1 MNPLITADDGV
12 RLYYEE
18 TGAGTAVL
26 FVHEFAGDHR
36 SWEPQL
42 RHFSRRYRCI
52 AYNARGYPPSDVP
65 QELERYSQARARDDI
80 RCVLDAL
87 GIQRAHVV
95 GLSMGAFATLH
106 FGMAYGYRALSLT
119 IAGCGYGAH
128 PAQQQKFQE
137 DSRALARLMLEQGMA
152 HAAATYGHGPARVQL
167 QAKNPRAFADF
178 ARHFSEH
185 SAQGSANTMLG
196 YQARR
201 PSLFAL
207 VEEMARID
215 VPALIVAGD
224 EDEGSLEASRS
235 GDETAFH
242 LRSGR
247 QTMSL
252 KLEKRAG
259 AGWIV
264 FDNPG
269 KRNAINGA
277 MWRGIP
283 EAMARFDADRE
294 VRCVAFRGAGAKAF
308 SAGADISEFDKAR
321 AERGSVAEYDDLLDR
336 VLHSIQGSPK
346 PSVAMIHGFCLG
358 GGLEVALACDLRYCG
373 ESAQFGIPAAKLGL
387 AYNVEG
393 HKRLLETVGHAR
405 TREIMFLGR
414 RYSAAESLAMGL
426 VHQVFPDAEL
436 ENAVGKI
443 LQTLC
448 ENAPLSIANTRTIL
462 EEYVKSS
469 GAPDAGR
476 MRAAIERCAK
486 SDDYKEGRRAFMEK
500 RKPRFEGK

>member
-12 RLYYEE
+12 RLYYEDAG
-18 TGAGTAVL
+18 TGTAVV

-106 FGMAYGYRALSLT
+106 FGMVYGYRALSLT

-128 PAQQQKFQE
+128 PAQHQKFQE

-178 ARHFSEH
+178 VRHFSEH

-215 VPALIVAGD
+215 VPALIVAG
-224 EDEGSLEASRS
+224 G
-235 GDETAFH
+235 GDQGT
-242 LRSGR
+242 R
-247 QTMSL
+247 QAPL
-252 KLEKRAG
+252 LQQRPHPPAPAARPAPKRA
-259 AGWIV
+259 
-264 FDNPG
+264 
-269 KRNAINGA
+269 
-277 MWRGIP
+277 
-283 EAMARFDADRE
+283 
-294 VRCVAFRGAGAKAF
+294 
-308 SAGADISEFDKAR
+308 
-321 AERGSVAEYDDLLDR
+321 
-336 VLHSIQGSPK
+336 
-346 PSVAMIHGFCLG
+346 
-358 GGLEVALACDLRYCG
+358 
-373 ESAQFGIPAAKLGL
+373 
-387 AYNVEG
+387 
-393 HKRLLETVGHAR
+393 
-405 TREIMFLGR
+405 R
-414 RYSAAESLAMGL
+414 RHL
-426 VHQVFPDAEL
+426 
-436 ENAVGKI
+436 
-443 LQTLC
+443 
-448 ENAPLSIANTRTIL
+448 
-462 EEYVKSS
+462 
-469 GAPDAGR
+469 
-476 MRAAIERCAK
+476 
-486 SDDYKEGRRAFMEK
+486 
-500 RKPRFEGK
+500 